1 MKYKVK
7 VINIKS
13 RLHIRKGAG
22 STYAV
27 VGHRKNG
34 DTFIVTQQKKL
45 SNGEVWY
52 KQSGANKW
60 SCAKSKSGKKY
71 LKVIK
76 DLEKKNNSKKSD
88 GKGSKTVTGKLG
100 SIKNVKPK
108 KPGKKTS
115 NVIKDVKANLGEGVP
130 KESTSGAKN
139 PTRFSRS
146 NAKSDD
152 EISLVNLNNNGDIAG
167 VYNPY
172 GFIMYTSSNFPKIES
187 KRSRDTHIYDLNGWS
202 AKSICNLINTD
213 IQHNLKSGDG
223 GWIFTGIK
231 NGRGQLVKPKDIT
244 SIDYTLDPLNQGI
257 DRDDYNAIK
266 RNINLPVC
274 TPRSLLNKRTHLD
287 FNRFKIQYPDE
298 LLRNAYG
305 VMFFTRPDL
314 NIMDDDKS
322 ADDKVTWG
330 IRAQVRRDL
339 RDYYIL
345 LQNPAIGGLLTQ
357 RGGNISALKKHNFS
371 PLLSNQA
378 QGIEVIDDS
387 IDLLEYG
394 ETFTGYK
401 MHYSKSNTKS
411 TAAGTLNI
419 KFKETYDLA
428 ITNLHQIWVDYQS
441 NVYKGIFKPK
451 PTHIWAKELDYAC
464 NIYYF
469 LLDQDMETVLFW
481 SKYYGCFPSNVPK
494 STFSFD
500 FGSNVQFPDVTVTYN
515 YIYKSDLSPQ
525 TLVEFNQDGG
535 AGKLPF
541 IYTPIGV
548 KSGKGFDTSSWS
560 WVGVPYVATYRD
572 TENEDLLKCMYSEH
586 LKKSD
591 KIKLRWRK
599 YGDYSGTK
607 AHSKQS
613 LAEEAWERARYLK

>member
-22 STYAV
+22 TTYSV
-27 VGHRKNG
+27 IGHRKNG
-34 DTFIVTQQKKL
+34 DTFIVTKQKKL

-60 SCAKSKSGKKY
+60 SCAKTKSGKKY
-71 LKVIK
+71 LKVIQ
-76 DLEKKNNSKKSD
+76 DLEKSSGSKKPS
-88 GKGSKTVTGKLG
+88 GTIVGTLTGMPKPVQPPKT
-100 SIKNVKPK
+100 P
-108 KPGKKTS
+108 PKKTS
-115 NVIKDVKANLGEGVP
+115 NVIQDVKANIGKGVP
-130 KESTSGAKN
+130 KEPTSAAAN
-139 PTRFSRS
+139 PVRFSRS
-146 NAKSDD
+146 ETKSDK
-152 EISLVNLNNNGDIAG
+152 LVKGDSIELVNNGDIAG

-187 KRSRDTHIYDLNGWS
+187 KRSRDTRTYDLNGWS
-202 AKSICNLINTD
+202 NKSICNLINTD
-213 IQHNLKSGDG
+213 IHHNLKSDNG
-223 GWIFTGIK
+223 GWIFTGVK

-257 DRDDYNAIK
+257 DKDDYNAIK

-322 ADDKVTWG
+322 ADDKVTWY
-330 IRAQVRRDL
+330 IRHQVKRNL
-339 RDYYIL
+339 RDFYIL

-357 RGGNISALKKHNFS
+357 RGGNISALKNHNFN

-378 QGIEVIDDS
+378 QGIEVVDDS
-387 IDLLEYG
+387 VDLLEYG

-401 MHYSKSNTKS
+401 MHYSKSITKS

-451 PTHIWAKELDYAC
+451 PNHIWAKELDYAC

-469 LLDQDMETVLFW
+469 LLDQDMETILFW
-481 SKYYGCFPSNVPK
+481 TKYYGCFPSNVPK

-541 IYTPIGV
+541 VYTPIGV
-548 KSGKGFDTSSWS
+548 KSGEGIDTSSWS

-572 TENEDLLKCMYSEH
+572 TENEDLLKYMYH
-586 LKKSD
+586 KDMKKSD
-591 KIKLRWRK
+591 KLKLRWRK

-607 AHSKQS
+607 AQS
-613 LAEEAWERARYLK
+613 RQSMAESAADAERYLK

>member
-22 STYAV
+22 TSYSV
-27 VGHRKNG
+27 IGHRKNG
-34 DTFIVTQQKKL
+34 DTFIVTKQKKL

-60 SCAKSKSGKKY
+60 SCAKTKSGKKY

-76 DLEKKNNSKKSD
+76 DLEKSSGSKKPS
-88 GKGSKTVTGKLG
+88 GTIVGALTGMPKPVQPPKTPT
-100 SIKNVKPK
+100 
-108 KPGKKTS
+108 KKTS
-115 NVIKDVKANLGEGVP
+115 NVIQDVKANIGKGVP
-130 KESTSGAKN
+130 KEPTSAAAN
-139 PTRFSRS
+139 PIRFSRS
-146 NAKSDD
+146 ETKSDKLVKSD
-152 EISLVNLNNNGDIAG
+152 SIKLVNNGKSVGI
-167 VYNPY
+167 YNRH

-187 KRSRDTHIYDLNGWS
+187 TEYTTTNMSPIDLVNAINGDS
-202 AKSICNLINTD
+202 NDDKYKGYVFL
-213 IQHNLKSGDG
+213 
-223 GWIFTGIK
+223 GIGN
-231 NGRGQLVKPKDIT
+231 NGTVYLSNPNKIT
-244 SIDYTLDPLNQGI
+244 NIDYSINPLNTQSKK
-257 DRDDYNAIK
+257 DDYNAIK

-322 ADDKVTWG
+322 ADDKVTWY
-330 IRAQVRRDL
+330 IRHQVKRNL
-339 RDYYIL
+339 RDFYIL
-345 LQNPAIGGLLTQ
+345 LQNPAIGGLLTE
-357 RGGNISALKKHNFS
+357 RGGNISALKNHNFN

-378 QGIEVIDDS
+378 QGIEVVDDS
-387 IDLLEYG
+387 VDLLEYG

-401 MHYSKSNTKS
+401 MHYSKSITKS

-451 PTHIWAKELDYAC
+451 PNHIWAKELDYAC

-469 LLDQDMETVLFW
+469 LLDQDMETILFW
-481 SKYYGCFPSNVPK
+481 TKYYGCFPSNVPK

-541 IYTPIGV
+541 VYTPIGV
-548 KSGKGFDTSSWS
+548 KSGEGIDTSSWS

-572 TENEDLLKCMYSEH
+572 TENEDLLKYMYH
-586 LKKSD
+586 QDMKKSD
-591 KIKLRWRK
+591 KLKLRWRK
-599 YGDYSGTK
+599 YGDYSGKK
-607 AHSKQS
+607 AQARQS
-613 LAEEAWERARYLK
+613 MAESAAAHHLKF